1 VNISPELRVHNIPF
15 PASSTRRHARE
26 RALELLYE
34 AEMKSLSVA
43 DVLDSQT
50 IPPDAYTSEIIRG
63 IEKNL
68 TFIDE
73 KISSVSKDWAFERL
87 AVVDRQLLRIAAY
100 EIYFV
105 GDVPMAVAIDEAIE
119 LAKQFSTEDS
129 PKYINGI
136 LGALGNGNTTT

>member
-1 VNISPELRVHNIPF
+1 MHNIPF

-34 AEMKSLSVA
+34 AEMKSLPAVA
-43 DVLDSQT
+43 VLDSQT
-50 IPPDAYTSEIIRG
+50 VPPDLYTAEIVRG

-68 TFIDE
+68 AFIDD
-73 KISSVSKDWAFERL
+73 KIATVSKDWTLERL
-87 AVVDRQLLRIAAY
+87 AVVDRQLLRIALY
-100 EIYFV
+100 EMYFA
-105 GDVPMAVAIDEAIE
+105 GDVPTAVAIDEAIE

-136 LGALGNGNTTT
+136 LGALSDRDEQL